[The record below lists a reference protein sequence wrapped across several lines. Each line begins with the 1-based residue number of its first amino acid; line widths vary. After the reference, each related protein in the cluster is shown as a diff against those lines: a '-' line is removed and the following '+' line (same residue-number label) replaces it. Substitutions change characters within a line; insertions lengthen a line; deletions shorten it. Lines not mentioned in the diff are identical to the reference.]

1 MFNGLLASS
10 FLSQN
15 SVAARQ
21 TLYREC
27 FLQTQIQT
35 VVQVGGRQ

>member
-1 MFNGLLASS
+1 MFNELLAS

-35 VVQVGGRQ
+35 GVQLGGRQ

>member
-1 MFNGLLASS
+1 MFSGLLASS

-21 TLYREC
+21 TFYREC
-27 FLQTQIQT
+27 FLQTQIHSG
-35 VVQVGGRQ
+35 VQLGGRQ